1 MDQFDKDGDGTLDKD
16 ELREA
21 FFQNGKSFKTLY
33 DAVDEDG
40 NGELDKEE
48 MGRFFSMTG
57 RSQLDNNKLF
67 RDFDVN
73 GDGKISFSEFNEW
86 LKKELI
92 KKTFNVKQCEQATS
106 NVQREF
112 GDKAKKHKDVLEKM
126 QVAHKQIAQIEE
138 EERPIQAKREAVALA
153 VIEKKREAAKLRQQI
168 EMISLE
174 MHKQHALMKKT
185 MPGGR
190 TVSNIY
196 LTQLGK
202 SGPHHQSYAQLPRPR
217 KMKMSSSVH
226 SRSSPLMK
234 AGLASLGR

>member
-1 MDQFDKDGDGTLDKD
+1 MSKMDQFDKDGDGTLDKD

-48 MGRFFSMTG
+48 MGRFFSMIG

-92 KKTFNVKQCEQATS
+92 KKNSSA
-106 NVQREF
+106 
-112 GDKAKKHKDVLEKM
+112 DLLD
-126 QVAHKQIAQIEE
+126 
-138 EERPIQAKREAVALA
+138 RPL
-153 VIEKKREAAKLRQQI
+153 L
-168 EMISLE
+168 
-174 MHKQHALMKKT
+174 
-185 MPGGR
+185 
-190 TVSNIY
+190 
-196 LTQLGK
+196 
-202 SGPHHQSYAQLPRPR
+202 
-217 KMKMSSSVH
+217 
-226 SRSSPLMK
+226 
-234 AGLASLGR
+234 